1 MTLAELQYV
10 VAVAQERHFGRA
22 AARVFVTQPAL
33 SLAIKKLEDDL
44 GTTIFERRQNK
55 VELTPPGEQ
64 IVHQT
69 RRVLG
74 KVCCRM
80 PVIVF
85 GNRSWRHVLNSVA
98 QTQKVGKGT
107 PSKPSD
113 RWSSLGLGSP

>member
-10 VAVAQERHFGRA
+10 A
-22 AARVFVTQPAL
+22 AGVRVFVTQPTL
-33 SLAIKKLEDDL
+33 SLAIKKLEYDL
-44 GTTIFERRQNK
+44 GPTIFERRQNK
-55 VELTPPGEQ
+55 VELTPLGEQ

>member
-10 VAVAQERHFGRA
+10 GAGV
-22 AARVFVTQPAL
+22 RVFVTQPTL
-33 SLAIKKLEDDL
+33 SLAIKKLEHDL

-55 VELTPPGEQ
+55 VELTPLGEQ

-69 RRVLG
+69 QRVLG

-80 PVIVF
+80 PIIVF
-85 GNRSWRHVLNSVA
+85 GNRSWRHVLNSVG